1 MVRHESR
8 VAGDQFYIHSPAR
21 LSNMISLNEALV
33 RGIHAISETKKS
45 FRRFAA
51 VAIPAPEYIED
62 IQIFCPPDALPAAKH
77 ALLSLLPSAW
87 VMALAESPNIRW
99 FNICGLTY
107 EVVKALNQKGYAV
120 DIVNCATLGVEPQ
133 KHYDFFLGHGGHTRS
148 ILDRLSPGTFVMQ
161 YASTAYWKEFNRMS
175 QERYDNFSRRKGLP
189 PVRSFVRSMD
199 GTEEGEEYLARRAD
213 AAFLSGPRTV
223 ATFNGISRNMSL
235 LYLGSYV
242 EKDLLVPDRD
252 FEAGRTNFLY
262 VAGTGGNVQK
272 GLDLLIEA
280 FTRLPHLHL
289 YIYCKVEDEV
299 GSAYREELARG
310 NIHYVYHHKWR
321 PLRPFLK
328 RLLRR
333 INFTISAPI
342 NIGPGTAFLGSM
354 GLGLIPVGYVD
365 IEAGETN
372 SVLVD
377 SYSIEALMDCAER
390 ASRKSAAWCR
400 QASQETL
407 DRFGRL
413 HDPPQ
418 FGRNFKAY
426 LDRLGL

>member
-1 MVRHESR
+1 MMNLWNNLLIRGTDGIA
-8 VAGDQFYIHSPAR
+8 VAKR
-21 LSNMISLNEALV
+21 
-33 RGIHAISETKKS
+33 S
-45 FRRFAA
+45 FRHLVEQAR
-51 VAIPAPEYIED
+51 PTPEYIED
-62 IQIFCPPDALPAAKH
+62 IQIFCPPDALPAAKR
-77 ALLSLLPSAW
+77 ALLSLIPSAW
-87 VMALAESPNIRW
+87 VTGAGRKSEHPVVQHL
-99 FNICGLTY
+99 GLTW
-107 EVVKALNQKGYAV
+107 EMVKALNEKGYAV
-120 DIVNCATLGVEPQ
+120 DIVNCATPAVEPR

-189 PVRSFVRSMD
+189 PVRSFARSMD

-242 EKDLLVPDRD
+242 EKNLLVPDRD

-299 GSAYREELARG
+299 RSAYRKELARD
-310 NIHYVYHHKWR
+310 NIHYVYHHWM
-321 PLRPFLK
+321 PLRPLLK
-328 RLLRR
+328 RLLRQ

-354 GLGLIPVGYVD
+354 GLGLIPVGYSILRRTELTD
-365 IEAGETN
+365 RL
-372 SVLVD
+372 LVD
-377 SYSIEALMDCAER
+377 SYSIESLMDCADR
-390 ASRKSAAWCR
+390 APESRRHGA
-400 QASQETL
+400 
-407 DRFGRL
+407 DRHHKRRWTGSGACMTR
-413 HDPPQ
+413 PVWA
-418 FGRNFKAY
+418 GI
-426 LDRLGL
+426 

>member
-1 MVRHESR
+1 MNLWNNLLIRGTDVIAR
-8 VAGDQFYIHSPAR
+8 VKR
-21 LSNMISLNEALV
+21 
-33 RGIHAISETKKS
+33 S
-45 FRRFAA
+45 FRNLAEQAR
-51 VAIPAPEYIED
+51 PTPDYIED

-77 ALLSLLPSAW
+77 ALLSLGPSSW
-87 VMALAESPNIRW
+87 ITALAERPNIRL
-99 FNICGLTY
+99 FNICGFTY
-107 EVVKALNQKGYAV
+107 EVVKALNEKGYIV
-120 DIVNCATLGVEPQ
+120 DIVNNHKPGIEPR
-133 KHYDFFLGHGGHTRS
+133 KHYDFYLGHGGHTRS
-148 ILDRLSPGTFVMQ
+148 ILDRLSPGAFVMQ

-175 QERYDNFSRRKGLP
+175 QERYDNFCRRKGLP
-189 PVRSFVRSMD
+189 PVRNFVRSMD
-199 GTEEGEEYLARRAD
+199 GAEEGEEYLARRAD

-235 LYLGSYV
+235 LYLGSSL

-289 YIYCKVEDEV
+289 YLYCKVEDEV
-299 GSAYREELARG
+299 RCAYRKELARS
-310 NIHYVYHHKWR
+310 NIHYIYHYKWR
-321 PLRPFLK
+321 PLRPVLK

-365 IEAGETN
+365 IEADETN
-372 SVLVD
+372 SVLTD
-377 SYSIEALMDCAER
+377 SYSIESLMDCAER

-413 HDPPQ
+413 HDPPA
-418 FGRNFKAY
+418 FGANFKAY

>member
-1 MVRHESR
+1 
-8 VAGDQFYIHSPAR
+8 
-21 LSNMISLNEALV
+21 MISLNKALICGV
-33 RGIHAISETKKS
+33 NMIGGVKHS
-45 FRRFAA
+45 FRRLATGA
-51 VAIPAPEYIED
+51 SPTPDYIED
-62 IQIFCPPDALPAAKH
+62 IQIFRPPDAPRPTRH
-77 ALLSLLPSAW
+77 ALLSLVPSSW
-87 VMALAESPNIRW
+87 ITALAERPNIRF

-107 EVVKALNQKGYAV
+107 EVVKALNEKGYAV
-120 DIVNCATLGVEPQ
+120 DIVNCGTPGLEPR
-133 KHYDFFLGHGGHTRS
+133 KRYDFYLGHGGHTRS

-175 QERYDNFSRRKGLP
+175 QERYDNFCRRKSLP
-189 PVRSFVRSMD
+189 PMRSFVRSVD

-223 ATFNGISRNMSL
+223 ATFKGVSRNMSL
-235 LYLGSYV
+235 LYLASYV

-252 FEAGRTNFLY
+252 SEAGRTSFLY

-280 FTRLPHLHL
+280 FARLPHLHL
-289 YIYCKVEDEV
+289 YIYCKVEPEV
-299 GSAYREELARG
+299 RRAYRKELALP
-310 NIHYVYHHKWR
+310 NIHYVYHYKWG
-321 PLRPFLK
+321 PLRPALK
-328 RLLRR
+328 RLLQRT
-333 INFTISAPI
+333 NFTISAPI

-372 SVLVD
+372 SVLAD
-377 SYSIEALMDCAER
+377 SCSIEALMDCADR

-407 DRFGRL
+407 DRFRRL
-413 HDPPQ
+413 HDPTM
-418 FGRNFKAY
+418 FGANFKAF